1 MTIPA
6 LPVPTDLAARLVGTP
21 LLLLLDIDGT
31 ITPIAATPSAAMVS
45 DSVRGALGELTR
57 ASGVYVAIVTGRSVA
72 DARRLVGVE
81 GAWYAG
87 NHGLEVAP
95 PGGAPTVTDS
105 VAQFAHPVEV
115 AATRLAQLVRAV
127 PGAILENKRW
137 SLSVHYRLAERDS
150 LPELGLRVRK
160 VARELGFDVTGGKEV
175 LELRPPVRI
184 NKGTAAIDIARRL
197 GALDDGASILC
208 AGDDETDE
216 DMLSAI
222 RQRSRTA
229 VTVAVEPV
237 LRARPTSAEF
247 FVGSPAEMLQLL
259 DAVVLLRAGAVRGG
273 ERGS

>member
-31 ITPIAATPSAAMVS
+31 LTPIAATPSAAV
-45 DSVRGALGELTR
+45 VAEPTRLALGDLTR
-57 ASGVYVAIVTGRSVA
+57 ASGVHVAIVTGRSVG
-72 DARRLVGVE
+72 DARRLVGVD
-81 GAWYAG
+81 GAWYVG
-87 NHGLEVAP
+87 NHGLETAAP
-95 PGGAPTVTDS
+95 GDAPTVADS

-115 AATRLAQLVRAV
+115 AASRLAEVVRAV

-137 SLSVHYRLAERDS
+137 SLSVHYRLAERDA

-160 VARELGFDVTGGKEV
+160 TARELGLDVTGGKEV
-175 LELRPPVRI
+175 FELRPPVRI
-184 NKGTAAIDIARRL
+184 NKGTAAVDLAQRL
-197 GALDDGASILC
+197 GALDRGASILC

-222 RQRSRTA
+222 RERARSS

-237 LRARPTSAEF
+237 LHARPTSAEF

-259 DAVVLLRAGAVRGG
+259 DAVVLLRTGAVR
-273 ERGS
+273 